1 MQLFDC
7 MLRSFDLEFRS
18 FDSVLRLLCFS
29 LRVFLFVV
37 RFLAVLLHSFH
48 SLLLLFGFAF
58 RCFATLLQ
66 SFTTIYRFFE
76 LIYVLLCGS
85 VQRLFKKNYLAR
97 KLSLIFFSSLLIITS
112 PNPNDPFSPNPALYI
127 TSISWWLARSL
138 KLNI

>member
-18 FDSVLRLLCFS
+18 FYSLLLSFDSVLRLLYFS

-37 RFLAVLLHSFH
+37 RFLAALLHSFH

-58 RCFATLLQ
+58 RCFAALLQ
-66 SFTTIYRFFE
+66 SFTTIYRLFE
-76 LIYVLLCGS
+76 LIYILLCGS
-85 VQRLFKKNYLAR
+85 VQRLFKKKNYLAR

-127 TSISWWLARSL
+127 TSIS
-138 KLNI
+138 

>member
-18 FDSVLRLLCFS
+18 FYSLLQSFDSVLRLLYFS

-37 RFLAVLLHSFH
+37 RFLAALLRSFH

-58 RCFATLLQ
+58 RCFAALLQ
-66 SFTTIYRFFE
+66 SFTTIYRLFE
-76 LIYVLLCGS
+76 LIYILLCGS
-85 VQRLFKKNYLAR
+85 VQRLFKKNYLVR
-97 KLSLIFFSSLLIITS
+97 KLSLIFFSSLLIIIS

-127 TSISWWLARSL
+127 TSIS
-138 KLNI
+138 

>member
-18 FDSVLRLLCFS
+18 FYSLLLTFDSVLRLLYFS
-29 LRVFLFVV
+29 LRIFLFVV
-37 RFLAVLLHSFH
+37 RFLAALLHSFH

-58 RCFATLLQ
+58 RCFAALLQ

-76 LIYVLLCGS
+76 LIYILLFGS
-85 VQRLFKKNYLAR
+85 AQRLFKKNYLAR

-127 TSISWWLARSL
+127 TSIS
-138 KLNI
+138 